1 MPSIPNARR
10 HSSSSGERV
19 SITSNRAIRPTLRI
33 RGGKLLMM
41 DLRRLNVPSS
51 ACIEGGSS
59 SQVHRVVLRWAKMY
73 LKRPSRSCSKY
84 ESTDSTRD
92 LASFEPSITSVS
104 HPLLQTRVTTFPVPP
119 CTEVLSGLP
128 VLSVRVP

>member
-59 SQVHRVVLRWAKMY
+59 SQVHRVVVALG
-73 LKRPSRSCSKY
+73 
-84 ESTDSTRD
+84 ED
-92 LASFEPSITSVS
+92 
-104 HPLLQTRVTTFPVPP
+104 VPQ
-119 CTEVLSGLP
+119 EAEQVLFK
-128 VLSVRVP
+128 V